1 MKRFTFR
8 VLTICLSLFVLGLN
22 SFPKLSSA
30 NAETRRKK
38 QVETFKAT
46 YAEWDDVT
54 GGGYLN
60 VTISSSNQKSSALVY
75 CRAEYEGVPVGSGN
89 GFLSAG
95 VGIIRIEMQQRF
107 QNQNM
112 KLKFHCVR

>member
-1 MKRFTFR
+1 MKLLAFR
-8 VLTICLSLFVLGLN
+8 LFAIYLSGVFLGFNACPLIGD
-22 SFPKLSSA
+22 A
-30 NAETRRKK
+30 NAKTPLKK
-38 QVETFKAT
+38 QAETFKAT

-75 CRAEYEGVPVGSGN
+75 CRAEQDGIPVGSGS

-107 QNQNM
+107 QNQNV